1 MCDRSEFLIP
11 ARPLYTGPFHVALR
25 EAIQRSGLTLD
36 RLRSHLA
43 RRGIWVGLSSLSDW
57 QSGRSL
63 PAHPNSRKAVR
74 ALEEILR
81 LPGGSL
87 VDLIAERRIA
97 DIGAVA
103 ELLETLPWSSDRGVE
118 LVSVHNKIMVDGQG
132 RTACI
137 WSRTAIRALRD
148 GVSRHVVRYYGNPGC
163 VADRVRP
170 RALSD
175 CRLGRVVAHP
185 RKPAVVYELLFDR
198 PLKAG
203 DTWVFESA
211 TVDRTGE
218 PATEFARGFRF
229 PVEQYLLEVRFSLGA
244 LPARCYSFA
253 QRDLTDERHPTG
265 PLTLSGHRGVHLLA
279 SGVRSGVLGI
289 KWDWTL

>member
-1 MCDRSEFLIP
+1 
-11 ARPLYTGPFHVALR
+11 
-25 EAIQRSGLTLD
+25 
-36 RLRSHLA
+36 
-43 RRGIWVGLSSLSDW
+43 LSSLSDW

-63 PAHPNSRKAVR
+63 PVHPNSRKAVR
-74 ALEEILR
+74 ALEEILQV
-81 LPGGSL
+81 PL
-87 VDLIAERRIA
+87 VELISDRKVA

-103 ELLETLPWSSDRGVE
+103 ELLEALPGSSDRGAE
-118 LVSVHNKIMVDGQG
+118 LISVHNKIIVDGRG
-132 RTACI
+132 RTACM
-137 WSRTAIRALRD
+137 WTRTVIRALRD
-148 GVSRHVVRYYGNPGC
+148 GVDRHVVRYYGNSGC
-163 VADRVRP
+163 APDLVRP

-185 RKPAVVYELLFDR
+185 HEPALVYELLFDQT
-198 PLKAG
+198 LLAG

-229 PVEQYLLEVRFSLGA
+229 PVEQYLLEVRFSPNA

-265 PLTLSGHRGVHLLA
+265 PLTLSGHRSVHLLA

-289 KWDWTL
+289 KWDWAL

>member
-1 MCDRSEFLIP
+1 
-11 ARPLYTGPFHVALR
+11 
-25 EAIQRSGLTLD
+25 
-36 RLRSHLA
+36 
-43 RRGIWVGLSSLSDW
+43 VGLSSLSDW

-63 PAHPNSRKAVR
+63 PVHPNSLKAVR
-74 ALEEILR
+74 ALEEILQV
-81 LPGGSL
+81 PL
-87 VDLIAERRIA
+87 VELIADRRVA

-103 ELLETLPWSSDRGVE
+103 ELLDALPGSKDRGVE
-118 LVSVHNKIMVDGQG
+118 LISVHNKIIVDGQG
-132 RTACI
+132 RTACM

-148 GVSRHVVRYYGNPGC
+148 GVDRQVVRYYGNPGC
-163 VADRVRP
+163 APELVRP

-185 RKPAVVYELLFDR
+185 HEPALVYELLFDQALR
-198 PLKAG
+198 AG

-229 PVEQYLLEVRFSLGA
+229 PVEQYLLEVRFSPRA

-265 PLTLSGHRGVHLLA
+265 PLTLSGHRGVHLLV

-289 KWDWTL
+289 KWDWAL